1 MKKLANA
8 AQAGII
14 RKMKRCFAIL
24 AMVAV
29 SLVTGCGGDGHTHKD
44 GDDHKHDKDKKKD
57 GAKQTQSEGTEQV
70 FLKVEGM
77 T

>member
-1 MKKLANA
+1 
-8 AQAGII
+8 
-14 RKMKRCFAIL
+14 
-24 AMVAV
+24 MVAV
-29 SLVTGCGGDGHTHKD
+29 GLVTGCGGD

-70 FLKVEGM
+70 SLKVEGM